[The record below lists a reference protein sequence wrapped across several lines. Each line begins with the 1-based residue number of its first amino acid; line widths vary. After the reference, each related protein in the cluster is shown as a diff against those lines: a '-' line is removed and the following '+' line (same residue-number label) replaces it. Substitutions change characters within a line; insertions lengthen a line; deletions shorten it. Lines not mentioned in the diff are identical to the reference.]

1 MKVLMTTDTV
11 GGVWT
16 YAIDLAR
23 VLSSMGTQVV
33 LATMGSPMSPHQR
46 REAETATAELHESSY
61 RLEWMADSYDDVAE
75 SGRWLLAIEDQ
86 ARPDVVHVNGYA
98 HGALPFRAPA
108 MVVAHSCVLS
118 WWRSVKGCDAPGEYD
133 QYRRLVRM
141 GLDGAATVVAPT
153 AAMLKMLEECHGPVR
168 AGQVIPNGR
177 RARGL
182 RAGAKRPV
190 VFAAGRVWD
199 EGKNTAMLDRVAP
212 QLRWPVQVAGSCR
225 HPDGREERPGSMRCL
240 GVLSPQEMSR
250 HYAEAAIYA
259 LPARYEPFGLSV
271 LEAGLSGCALV
282 LGDIHTLREV
292 WGDAAVYVDP
302 ADDGAL
308 AGAIN
313 ALADDESRLR
323 DLARRARCRAM
334 HFSDHRMAWQYW
346 LLYRRLMQA
355 RRRHAHHHTPRGRL
369 AWVQAV

>member
-1 MKVLMTTDTV
+1 MTTDTV

-16 YAIDLAR
+16 YAMDLAR

-33 LATMGSPMSPHQR
+33 LATLGQPMTRLQR
-46 REAETATAELHESSY
+46 REAEAATAELHESSY
-61 RLEWMADSYDDVAE
+61 RLEWMTDSYDDVAE

-86 ARPDVVHVNGYA
+86 VRPDIVHVNGYA

-108 MVVAHSCVLS
+108 VVVAHSCVLS

-133 QYRRLVRM
+133 RYRRLVRM
-141 GLDGAATVVAPT
+141 GLDGAAAVVAPT

-168 AGQVIPNGR
+168 GGQVIFNGLR
-177 RARGL
+177 SRGL
-182 RAGAKRPV
+182 RSGTKLPV

-199 EGKNTAMLDRVAP
+199 EAKNMAMLDRAAP
-212 QLRWPVQVAGSCR
+212 LLQWPVQVAGSCR
-225 HPDGREERPGSMRCL
+225 HPDGRDERPSAMTCL
-240 GVLSPQEMSR
+240 GILSPQEMSR
-250 HYAEAAIYA
+250 QFSEASIYA

-282 LGDIHTLREV
+282 LGDVGTLREV

-302 ADDGAL
+302 ADHAAL
-308 AGAIN
+308 ADAIN
-313 ALADDESRLR
+313 ALAGDESRLR
-323 DLARRARCRAM
+323 DLARRARCRAV

-346 LLYRRLMQA
+346 LLYRRLVQV
-355 RRRHAHHHTPRGRL
+355 RRRHAPRHTPRGRL
-369 AWVQAV
+369 AWVEAV